1 MNKRYS
7 SLLWV
12 KPVTSRPKKW
22 GIAFPPFD
30 EKSLRIDVFYINVIL
45 FFWKYNLLPFP
56 CFLLVHAEP
65 CSICHPQCDEL
76 VLVPSTGGALFILLH
91 IFCQTPVE
99 GVIVASPQDDDVQ
112 RWWSPALSAS
122 FLISM
127 MLFPLLSPSSWL
139 WYCSPLSASF
149 LKALCPQFPTNK
161 ITNNKTKQRWHD
173 IQKHQSSNLKRWH
186 LQNNIS
192 ELLNLNN
199 INHPPILTI
208 LARYPTIT
216 NNAKY
221 HKETNV
227 SFANCL

>member
-7 SLLWV
+7 HRFQILSLLWV

-91 IFCQTPVE
+91 IFCQTPVSR
-99 GVIVASPQDDDVQ
+99 GGDSGLSS
-112 RWWSPALSAS
+112 RWWCSKVMISCS
-122 FLISM
+122 FC
-127 MLFPLLSPSSWL
+127 LFPHQYDVVSSSVSILMIMILFSSICFFPQSSLSPIS
-139 WYCSPLSASF
+139 
-149 LKALCPQFPTNK
+149 NK
-161 ITNNKTKQRWHD
+161 
-173 IQKHQSSNLKRWH
+173 
-186 LQNNIS
+186 QNH
-192 ELLNLNN
+192 E
-199 INHPPILTI
+199 
-208 LARYPTIT
+208 
-216 NNAKY
+216 
-221 HKETNV
+221 
-227 SFANCL
+227 

>member
-7 SLLWV
+7 HRFQILSLLWV

-56 CFLLVHAEP
+56 CFLLVPAEP

-99 GVIVASPQDDDVQ
+99 GVIVASPQDGDVE

-122 FLISM
+122 FLIRI
-127 MLFPLLSPSSWL
+127 MLFSSFCLHPHDYDIVLLYLLPSSKL
-139 WYCSPLSASF
+139 FVPNF
-149 LKALCPQFPTNK
+149 Q
-161 ITNNKTKQRWHD
+161 KTKSR
-173 IQKHQSSNLKRWH
+173 ITK
-186 LQNNIS
+186 QNRDDMTFKNTRA
-192 ELLNLNN
+192 
-199 INHPPILTI
+199 PI
-208 LARYPTIT
+208 
-216 NNAKY
+216 
-221 HKETNV
+221 
-227 SFANCL
+227 